1 MMVVPVRMGAKL
13 EVSRAERLFE
23 GSYQLDVVGHR
34 NFDVSPDGQR
44 FLMLRQDAR
53 SLEIR
58 VVTHWFEELE
68 RLAPSEK

>member
-23 GSYQLDVVGHR
+23 GSYQLDIVGHPD
-34 NFDVSPDGQR
+34 FDVSPDGQR
-44 FLMLRQDAR
+44 FLVLRRDAR

-58 VVTHWFEELE
+58 VVTYWFEELE
-68 RLAPSEK
+68 RLAPNQN

>member
-34 NFDVSPDGQR
+34 NFNVSPDGQR

-68 RLAPSEK
+68 RLAPNQN

>member
-1 MMVVPVRMGAKL
+1 MVVPVRMGAKL
-13 EVSRAERLFE
+13 EVGRAERLFE

-44 FLMLRQDAR
+44 FLMLRKDAR

-68 RLAPSEK
+68 RLAPNQN